1 MDNIKEAYT
10 SSILKEV
17 KDELNPNLM
26 FQTMGTELL
35 LKIALGKLD
44 AQQYAKK
51 EMANRGLD
59 KKGKSVS
66 FKDAET
72 IWKS

>member
-1 MDNIKEAYT
+1 MNNIKEAYT

-17 KDELNPNLM
+17 RDELNPDMM
-26 FQTMGTELL
+26 FQTMATELL

-44 AQQYAKK
+44 AQQYAKN
-51 EMANRGLD
+51 EMKNRGLD

-66 FKDAET
+66 FKAAET